1 MIDKENKKDAEY
13 KEFYNSVSDILRHP
27 VVRQMRN
34 YSQHCDTHC
43 YRHCLAV
50 AYHNFK
56 ICKKLNL
63 DAVSAA
69 RGGMLHDLFL
79 YDWREHFR
87 ETGNRFH
94 ALSHPHEAYENAIKY
109 FKLNEVEEE
118 VIKKHMW
125 PVTIIPPK
133 HPETY
138 VICFTDKY
146 CGLAEV
152 AEYYSG
158 KLKKLARK
166 VATMKKP
173 IKNK

>member
-1 MIDKENKKDAEY
+1 MTSKKSEKQMLEY
-13 KEFYNSVSDILRHP
+13 QEFYDSISDILRHP
-27 VVRQMRN
+27 VVREMRK

-50 AYHNFK
+50 AYQNFR
-56 ICKKLNL
+56 ICKRLKL

-79 YDWREHFR
+79 YDWREHYK

-94 ALSHPHEAYENAIKY
+94 AMSHPIEAYKNASKY
-109 FKLNEVEEE
+109 FKLNKVETE

-125 PVTIIPPK
+125 PVTLVPPRY
-133 HPETY
+133 PETY

-146 CGLAEV
+146 CGTAEIT
-152 AEYYSG
+152 EFYFG
-158 KLKKLARK
+158 KIKKAI
-166 VATMKKP
+166 KK
-173 IKNK
+173 IGQRRSKT